1 MKEIWTAVQRKTDK
15 KKGHGSIQS
24 VGTSRG
30 RLREN
35 GYGKVL
41 TGYQRGWGHE
51 KPTQKEIMYVVAE
64 HLWDKR
70 KEEAA

>member
-1 MKEIWTAVQRKTDK
+1 MW
-15 KKGHGSIQS
+15 
-24 VGTSRG
+24 
-30 RLREN
+30 EN
-35 GYGKVL
+35 GDWKEL
-41 TGYQRGWGHE
+41 AGYERGWGDE